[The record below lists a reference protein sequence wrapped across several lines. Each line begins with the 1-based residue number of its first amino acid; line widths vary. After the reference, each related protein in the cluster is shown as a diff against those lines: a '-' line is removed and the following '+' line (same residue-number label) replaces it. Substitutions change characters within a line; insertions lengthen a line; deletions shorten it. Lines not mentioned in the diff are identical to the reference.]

1 MREQMTDAALAS
13 LGSKTTLAGVATT
26 GAGWLM
32 SNMFFSWLGFFVA
45 IVGLM
50 ITVHY
55 KRKEDRRREVEH
67 KALLRMLS
75 GMRVSAYHS
84 DKPGA

>member
-32 SNMFFSWLGFFVA
+32 SNAFFSWLGFFVA

-50 ITVHY
+50 ITIHY

-67 KALLRMLS
+67 QALLRMLS
-75 GMRVSAYHS
+75 GIHASNHRSDTPSA
-84 DKPGA
+84 

>member
-13 LGSKTTLAGVATT
+13 LGSKTTVAGVATT

-32 SNMFFSWLGFFVA
+32 SSVFFSWLGLGIAFA
-45 IVGLM
+45 GLLM
-50 ITVHY
+50 TAY
-55 KRKEDRRREVEH
+55 FKRKEDRRREVEH
-67 KALLRMLS
+67 QALLRMLS
-75 GMRVSAYHS
+75 GMRVSAYQS

>member
-13 LGSKTTLAGVATT
+13 LGSKTTWAGVATT

-32 SNMFFSWLGFFVA
+32 SNAFFGWLGFFVA
-45 IVGLM
+45 IIGLM
-50 ITVHY
+50 ITLHY

-67 KALLRMLS
+67 QALLRMLS
-75 GMRVSAYHS
+75 GIHASNHRSDTPSA
-84 DKPGA
+84 